1 MEEMSF
7 VTSLTTFVE
16 IDDELKRVTE
26 EAKVLRKNKA
36 TLEVAISTHM
46 VENDI
51 GEHRCIDTS
60 RVKVFKKKSTKS
72 AYNKA
77 GVYECAQIMFGGDKA
92 ATLIALLEDKK
103 DVRES
108 FGLKRTGVPKKMSR
122 NVNR

>member
-7 VTSLTTFVE
+7 ETSLTTFVE
-16 IDDELKRVTE
+16 IDDELKRVAE

-36 TLEVAISTHM
+36 ALEEAISTHM

-60 RVKVFKKKSTKS
+60 RVKIFKKKSTKS

-77 GVYECAQIMFGGDKA
+77 GVYEAAQIMFGGDKA
-92 ATLIALLEDKK
+92 ATLITLLEDKK
-103 DVRES
+103 DVKES
-108 FGLKRTGVPKKMSR
+108 FGLKRTGVPK
-122 NVNR
+122 